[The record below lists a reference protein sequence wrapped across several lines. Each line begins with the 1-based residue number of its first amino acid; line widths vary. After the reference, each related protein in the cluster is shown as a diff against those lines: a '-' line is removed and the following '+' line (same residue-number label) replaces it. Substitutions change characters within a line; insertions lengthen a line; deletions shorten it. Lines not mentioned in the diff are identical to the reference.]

1 MYVLNVLLLCRRT
14 QKEQAEQ
21 EKAEELQC
29 QASQTQVTP
38 SQATPSNNLLPPQLP
53 QASPVP
59 IQTSSTPTIEPK
71 VENVTATSQF
81 TPSQR
86 PRGRPQ
92 KDMLPPSMDDKPIN
106 TSKSEMLKWQKKY
119 NAAKWRFDK
128 LSSEDAESYRDAE
141 NARVKK
147 TMEIQCQHIIEAS
160 TGKSTYYQHIPN
172 TPRSV
177 AHEKS
182 RQR

>member
-1 MYVLNVLLLCRRT
+1 
-14 QKEQAEQ
+14 
-21 EKAEELQC
+21 
-29 QASQTQVTP
+29 
-38 SQATPSNNLLPPQLP
+38 
-53 QASPVP
+53 
-59 IQTSSTPTIEPK
+59 
-71 VENVTATSQF
+71 
-81 TPSQR
+81 
-86 PRGRPQ
+86 
-92 KDMLPPSMDDKPIN
+92 MDDKPIN
-106 TSKSEMLKWQKKY
+106 ASKSEMLKWQKIY

-160 TGKSTYYQHIPN
+160 MEESTYYQHIPD

-182 RQR
+182 RQRYINKLYSCIHSLTEKYISLKISILNLSCFLAVPPKAADMELRQQWQQLLRAKLKGKY